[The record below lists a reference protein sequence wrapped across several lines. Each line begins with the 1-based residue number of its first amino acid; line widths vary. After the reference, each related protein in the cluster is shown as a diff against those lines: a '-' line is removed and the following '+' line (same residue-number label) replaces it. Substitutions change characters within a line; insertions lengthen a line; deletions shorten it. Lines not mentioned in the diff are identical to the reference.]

1 MLVITDGCF
10 EENAAYPENDITSDF
25 PIDLQECQDQCKK
38 KQDCRV
44 FTWTEGL
51 AIHKERGSCKFK
63 TSKRKTGK
71 VSRYVAIAGDKVPG
85 VQWLEPGGPSQ
96 RIVSGSV
103 RNEENQ
109 PVWCKGK
116 ICFKIHLT
124 SLL

>member
-44 FTWTEGL
+44 FTWTEF
-51 AIHKERGSCKFK
+51 SCKFK

-71 VSRYVAIAGDKVPG
+71 VSRDGAIAGDKVPG

-116 ICFKIHLT
+116 TCFEIHLT